1 LATLSGDAAAVA
13 AHEALE
19 MLLARRN
26 LTHDRARLVLSIT
39 GVALS
44 VMLILLLSGYLAGIY
59 RQSST
64 YLEHAPG
71 SLVVAQQG
79 VRTFAGSS
87 SFLASDV
94 AEAVRTTPGVARAVP
109 IVMQAA
115 VLELHDRKEIAS
127 LVGYDAALGGGPWK
141 LAAGRVPGAD
151 DEVVLDRVLADQHG
165 LSVGSA
171 LTILDRRFTVVGLS
185 DETSL
190 WIGSYVF
197 ARAQAVQD
205 LLRAP
210 GVWSAI
216 FVTPA
221 TGVSDADVVRA
232 IAFPGI
238 EAFPKADKIDADRKG
253 IARIYDAPLGL
264 MVGISF
270 IVGVLV
276 VGLVIYTATVE
287 RRREYGALK
296 AIGMRNR
303 TLYRLVTN
311 QALIAAVAGGLLGVG
326 LAFGLAALL
335 VALRPQF
342 PVVIEPGTIATAL
355 AASLAMAVLAA
366 LAPARAIARLAPA
379 EVFR

>member
-1 LATLSGDAAAVA
+1 
-13 AHEALE
+13 

-26 LTHDRARLVLSIT
+26 LTHDRVRLVLSIT

-59 RQSST
+59 RQSAT

-71 SLVVAQQG
+71 SVVVAQQG

-87 SFLASDV
+87 SFVSGDV
-94 AEAVRTTPGVARAVP
+94 LDAVRATPGVARAVP

-115 VLELHDRKEIAS
+115 VIELHDRKEIAS
-127 LVGYDAALGGGPWK
+127 LVGYDASEGGGPWK
-141 LAAGRVPGAD
+141 LAQGRAPEAD
-151 DEVVLDRVLADQHG
+151 DEVVVDRVLAEQHG
-165 LSVGSA
+165 ISIGSA
-171 LTILDRRFTVVGLS
+171 LRILDQQFTVVGLS

-190 WIGSYVF
+190 WIGSFVF
-197 ARAQAVQD
+197 ARAEAAQGM
-205 LLRAP
+205 LRAP

-221 TGVSDADVVRA
+221 AGVSDAEVVRA
-232 IAFPGI
+232 ITTIPGI
-238 EAFPKADKIDADRKG
+238 EAVLKIDRIDADRQG

-264 MVGISF
+264 MVGIAF
-270 IVGVLV
+270 VVGVLV
-276 VGLVIYTATVE
+276 VGLVIYTATIE

-303 TLYRLVTN
+303 TLYQLVTS
-311 QALIAAVAGGLLGVG
+311 QALLAAVAGGLLGVA
-326 LAFGLAALL
+326 LAFGLAAML

-342 PVVIEPGTIATAL
+342 PLVIEPGAIATAL

-366 LAPARAIARLAPA
+366 VAPARAITGLAPA

>member
-1 LATLSGDAAAVA
+1 MTHAADGAAT
-13 AHEALE
+13 EALT

-26 LTHDRARLVLSIT
+26 LTHDRVRLSLSIT

-59 RQSST
+59 RQAST
-64 YLEHAPG
+64 YLENAPG
-71 SLVVAQQG
+71 SIVVAQKG

-87 SFLASDV
+87 SFLSGEVLD
-94 AEAVRTTPGVARAVP
+94 AVRATPGVARAVP

-127 LVGYDAALGGGPWK
+127 LVGYDPSQGGGPWT
-141 LAAGRVPGAD
+141 LADGRVPDAD
-151 DEVVLDRVLADQHG
+151 DEVVVDRVLANQHG
-165 LSVGSA
+165 IAIGTA
-171 LTILDRRFTVVGLS
+171 LTILDREFTVVGLS
-185 DETSL
+185 DGTSL
-190 WIGSYVF
+190 WVGSYAF
-197 ARAQAVQD
+197 TRAAAVQG

-210 GVWSAI
+210 GVWSAV

-221 TGVSDADVVRA
+221 PGVSEADVISA
-232 IAFPGI
+232 ISIPGI
-238 EAFPKADKIDADRKG
+238 EAFAKTDKIEADRKG

-264 MVGISF
+264 MVGIAF
-270 IVGVLV
+270 VVGVLV
-276 VGLVIYTATVE
+276 VGLVIYTATIE

-303 TLYRLVTN
+303 TLYRLVTS
-311 QALIAAVAGGLLGVG
+311 QALIAAIGGGLLGVA

-335 VALRPQF
+335 IALRPQF
-342 PVVIEPGTIATAL
+342 PVVIEPGAIATAL
-355 AASLAMAVLAA
+355 AASLVMAVLAA
-366 LAPARAIARLAPA
+366 LAPARAMAGLAPA

>member
-1 LATLSGDAAAVA
+1 MRPAVA
-13 AHEALE
+13 AHEAPD

-26 LTHDRARLVLSIT
+26 LTHDRVRLVLSIS
-39 GVALS
+39 GVALP

-59 RQSST
+59 RQSAT
-64 YLEHAPG
+64 YLENAPG
-71 SLVVAQQG
+71 SVVVAQQG

-87 SFLASDV
+87 SFLSSDV
-94 AEAVRTTPGVARAVP
+94 LEAVRATPGVARAVP

-115 VLELHDRKEIAS
+115 ILELHDRKEIAS
-127 LVGYDAALGGGPWK
+127 LVGYDAAEGGGPWN
-141 LAAGRVPGAD
+141 LAQGRPPEAD
-151 DEVVLDRVLADQHG
+151 DEVVVDRVLADQHG
-165 LSVGSA
+165 ISIGSA
-171 LTILDRRFTVVGLS
+171 LRILDQQFTVVGLS

-197 ARAQAVQD
+197 ARGETVQTM
-205 LLRAP
+205 LRAP

-221 TGVSDADVVRA
+221 AGVSDADVVRA
-232 IAFPGI
+232 IAIPGI
-238 EAFPKADKIDADRKG
+238 EAFLKADKIDADRKG

-264 MVGISF
+264 MVGIAF
-270 IVGVLV
+270 VVGVLV
-276 VGLVIYTATVE
+276 VGLVIYTATIE

-303 TLYRLVTN
+303 TLYRLVTS
-311 QALIAAVAGGLLGVG
+311 QALIAAVAGGLLGVA

-342 PVVIEPGTIATAL
+342 PVVIEPGAIATAL
-355 AASLAMAVLAA
+355 GGSLAMAVLAA
-366 LAPARAIARLAPA
+366 LAPARAIAGLAPA

>member
-1 LATLSGDAAAVA
+1 MVA
-13 AHEALE
+13 QEALT

-26 LTHDRARLVLSIT
+26 LTHDRVRLFLSIT

-59 RQSST
+59 RQSAT
-64 YLEHAPG
+64 YLENAPG
-71 SLVVAQQG
+71 SVVVAQQG

-87 SFLASDV
+87 SFLSSEV
-94 AEAVRTTPGVARAVP
+94 LEAVRTTPGVAQAVP

-127 LVGYDAALGGGPWK
+127 LVGYDAGQGGGPWM
-141 LAAGRVPGAD
+141 LAEGRVPETD
-151 DEVVLDRVLADQHG
+151 DEVVIDRVLADQHG
-165 LSVGSA
+165 ISIGSA
-171 LTILDRRFTVVGLS
+171 LTILDQQFTVVGLS

-197 ARAQAVQD
+197 ARAEAVQT

-210 GVWSAI
+210 GVWSAV

-221 TGVSDADVVRA
+221 AGVSDADVVRA
-232 IAFPGI
+232 IAIPGI
-238 EAFPKADKIDADRKG
+238 EAFPKTDKIDADRKG

-264 MVGISF
+264 MIGIAF
-270 IVGVLV
+270 VVGVLV
-276 VGLVIYTATVE
+276 VGLVIYTATIE

-296 AIGMRNR
+296 AIGMKNR
-303 TLYRLVTN
+303 TLYRLVTS
-311 QALIAAVAGGLLGVG
+311 QALVAAVTGGLLGVAF
-326 LAFGLAALL
+326 AFGLATLL
-335 VALRPQF
+335 IALRPQF
-342 PVVIEPGTIATAL
+342 PVVIEPGAIATAL
-355 AASLAMAVLAA
+355 AASLVMAVLAA
-366 LAPARAIARLAPA
+366 LAPARAIAGLAPA

>member
-1 LATLSGDAAAVA
+1 
-13 AHEALE
+13 

-26 LTHDRARLVLSIT
+26 LTHDRVRLVLSIT

-59 RQSST
+59 RQSAT
-64 YLEHAPG
+64 YLENAPG
-71 SLVVAQQG
+71 SVVVAQQG

-87 SFLASDV
+87 SFLSSDV
-94 AEAVRTTPGVARAVP
+94 LDSVRTTPGVAQAVP

-127 LVGYDAALGGGPWK
+127 LVGYDAAQGGGPWK
-141 LAAGRVPGAD
+141 LAEGRTPEAD
-151 DEVVLDRVLADQHG
+151 HEVVVDQVLADQHG
-165 LSVGSA
+165 ISIGSA
-171 LTILDRRFTVVGLS
+171 LTILDQQFTVVGLS
-185 DETSL
+185 ADTSL

-197 ARAQAVQD
+197 AGAEAVQTM
-205 LLRAP
+205 LRAP

-216 FVTPA
+216 FVTPSA
-221 TGVSDADVVRA
+221 GVSDADIVRA
-232 IAFPGI
+232 IAIPGI
-238 EAFPKADKIDADRKG
+238 EAFPKTDKIEADRRG

-264 MVGISF
+264 MVGIAF
-270 IVGVLV
+270 VVGVLV

-296 AIGMRNR
+296 AIGMKNR
-303 TLYRLVTN
+303 TLYRLVTS
-311 QALIAAVAGGLLGVG
+311 QALIAAVAGGLLGVA

-335 VALRPQF
+335 IALRPQF
-342 PVVIEPGTIATAL
+342 PIVIEPGAIATAL
-355 AASLAMAVLAA
+355 AASLVMAVLAA
-366 LAPARAIARLAPA
+366 LAPARAIAGLAPA

>member
-1 LATLSGDAAAVA
+1 
-13 AHEALE
+13 

-26 LTHDRARLVLSIT
+26 LTHDRVRLILSIT

-59 RQSST
+59 RQAST
-64 YLEHAPG
+64 YLENTPG
-71 SLVVAQQG
+71 SVVVAQKG

-87 SFLASDV
+87 SFLSPEVLD
-94 AEAVRTTPGVARAVP
+94 AVRATPGVDRAVP

-115 VLELHDRKEIAS
+115 VLELHDRKEITS
-127 LVGYDAALGGGPWK
+127 LVGYDSSQGGGPWR
-141 LAAGRVPGAD
+141 LADGRAPQTDG
-151 DEVVLDRVLADQHG
+151 EVVVDRVLANQHG
-165 LSVGSA
+165 IA
-171 LTILDRRFTVVGLS
+171 LGTAVRILDQEFTVVGLS
-185 DETSL
+185 DGTSL

-197 ARAQAVQD
+197 ARAEAVQG

-221 TGVSDADVVRA
+221 AGISDADVISA
-232 IAFPGI
+232 ILIPGI
-238 EAFPKADKIDADRKG
+238 EAFAKTEKIEADRKG

-264 MVGISF
+264 MVGIAF
-270 IVGVLV
+270 VVGVLV
-276 VGLVIYTATVE
+276 VGLVIYTATIE

-303 TLYRLVTN
+303 TLYRLVTS
-311 QALIAAVAGGLLGVG
+311 QALIAAVAGGLLGVV

-335 VALRPQF
+335 IALRPQF
-342 PVVIEPGTIATAL
+342 PVVIEPAAIATAL
-355 AASLAMAVLAA
+355 AACLVMAVLAA
-366 LAPARAIARLAPA
+366 LAPARAMSGLAPA